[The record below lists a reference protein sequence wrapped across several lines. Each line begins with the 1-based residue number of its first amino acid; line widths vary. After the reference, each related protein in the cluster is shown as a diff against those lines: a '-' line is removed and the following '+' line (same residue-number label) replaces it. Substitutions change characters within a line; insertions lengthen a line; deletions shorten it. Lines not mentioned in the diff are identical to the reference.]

1 MDPTSFQT
9 ALLDWYD
16 SSKRILPWRDNP
28 NPYHVWV
35 SEIMLQQTRV
45 EAVIPYFHRF
55 IAELPT
61 IADLATVDDD
71 KLNKLWEGLGYYSR
85 VRNLKK
91 AAQQVIDDF
100 DGVLPSNRTDLESL
114 SGIGPYTAGAI
125 RSIAFNQQDTAVDGN
140 VLRVFARLT
149 ANQNDIK
156 SPPVKREIRRL
167 VASLLPEER
176 VGDFNQ
182 ALMEIG
188 ATVCLPNGKPL
199 CMVCPLNSFCKA
211 FQQGLTDTIP
221 KKQKKTKRRIE
232 KRTVLLLEHNGKFAI
247 RQRPVDGLLGGLY
260 EFPNVLGHLTKADV
274 LKQYPDST
282 ISKLPKAKHVFSHLE
297 WHMIGYHVL
306 LDEQI
311 EQFPFVSPE
320 ELYATYSVPTAFK
333 TYKEALLSLN

>member
-1 MDPTSFQT
+1 
-9 ALLDWYD
+9 
-16 SSKRILPWRDNP
+16 
-28 NPYHVWV
+28 
-35 SEIMLQQTRV
+35 MLQQTRV

-91 AAQQVIDDF
+91 AAQQVIHDF
-100 DGVLPSNRTDLESL
+100 DGELPSNRTDLESL

-199 CMVCPLNSFCKA
+199 CMVCPLNSFCEA

-297 WHMIGYHVL
+297 WHMIGFHVL

-333 TYKEALLSLN
+333 TYKEALLKLN